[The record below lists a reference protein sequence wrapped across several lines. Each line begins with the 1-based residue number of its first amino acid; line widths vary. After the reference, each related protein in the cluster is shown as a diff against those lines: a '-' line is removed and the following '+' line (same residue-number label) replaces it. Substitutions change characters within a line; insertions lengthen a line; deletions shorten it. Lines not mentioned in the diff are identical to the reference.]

1 MPVQERSQP
10 YQHQRL
16 PLELI
21 LSQLQLTRQ
30 VPLPM
35 WLITVAILY
44 PCMRSIPL
52 QEYSLPYQHL
62 RLPLD
67 LNPRELLLNRLVVVL
82 NLCTKN
88 TRIKNEINS
97 TQTKAA
103 KWC

>member
-1 MPVQERSQP
+1 
-10 YQHQRL
+10 
-16 PLELI
+16 
-21 LSQLQLTRQ
+21 
-30 VPLPM
+30 
-35 WLITVAILY
+35 
-44 PCMRSIPL
+44 
-52 QEYSLPYQHL
+52 
-62 RLPLD
+62 LPLD